1 MIAVQGSIVV
11 VVVVERV
18 EVEMDVVVEVVEAVE
33 VVDCVDVAVVVTG
46 AGESHVT
53 WSDTPP

>member
-1 MIAVQGSIVV
+1 MKLKWECSPIVV
-11 VVVVERV
+11 VVVVDSV

-33 VVDCVDVAVVVTG
+33 VVDCVDAAVVVTG

-53 WSDTPP
+53 